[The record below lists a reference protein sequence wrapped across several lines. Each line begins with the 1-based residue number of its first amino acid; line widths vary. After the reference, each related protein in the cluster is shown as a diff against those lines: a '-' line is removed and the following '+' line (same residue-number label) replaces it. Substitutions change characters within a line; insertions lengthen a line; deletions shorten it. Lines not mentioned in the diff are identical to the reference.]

1 MNCEKYRLAIAEDPS
16 FDGGAGHL
24 SECAACQS
32 YRREMQALDATIS
45 RALLL
50 DVPELR
56 VPELP
61 EQPELIAEEPP
72 KSSTSRSDNVVTLP
86 KRRWVS
92 PTWLAVAATV
102 VAAALL
108 GLRLVGPGTE
118 YESLGEQIIA
128 HIDHEAGSLQV
139 TDVTVSDEQL
149 TSVVTEHAAR
159 LDHGA
164 GLITYAQSCQINGR
178 DVPHLVIQGE
188 YGPVT
193 ILLMPYEQIQEAE
206 TLSGK
211 NINGIILPVGN
222 GSIAIV
228 GPREE
233 RLERI
238 QKRVIESVSWST

>member
-1 MNCEKYRLAIAEDPS
+1 MNCEKYRLAIAAEPS

-32 YRREMQALDATIS
+32 YRREMQALDETIS

-50 DVPELR
+50 DVPQLR
-56 VPELP
+56 VPEL
-61 EQPELIAEEPP
+61 
-72 KSSTSRSDNVVTLP
+72 STVTTDNVVTLP
-86 KRRWVS
+86 KRQWSS

-108 GLRLVGPGTE
+108 GLRLLGPGTE

-139 TDVTVSDEQL
+139 TDVAVSDEQL
-149 TSVVTEHAAR
+149 TAVVTEHAAR
-159 LDHGA
+159 MDHGA
-164 GLITYAQSCQINGR
+164 GLITYAQSCKINGR

-206 TLSGK
+206 VLSGK

-228 GPREE
+228 GSREE
-233 RLERI
+233 RLESI
-238 QKRVIESVSWST
+238 QNRVIESVTWST